1 MWRARRI
8 AQAIHTRPADVADYV
23 DEHVAAVAE
32 RVGRDT
38 LDRLID
44 EAMLRLHAEE
54 RELAQLEALDATYA
68 RSTRRRST
76 TPGSPR

>member
-8 AQAIHTRPADVADYV
+8 AQAVYARPADVADYL

-32 RVGRDT
+32 RVGTVT
-38 LDRLID
+38 LDRLVD

-54 RELAQLEALDATYA
+54 RELAQLEDLDATYDERTP
-68 RSTRRRST
+68 RS
-76 TPGSPR
+76 